1 MLEQSINPSHHRSYS
16 RNISLNQ
23 CFTSRLISP
32 VCHPSCCIWRYAD
45 AICLIEN
52 LTVSVEINII
62 DVLSFLRKI
71 FPGLINLSRMKSG
84 KVCKRDLA
92 AAILENR
99 SIC

>member
-1 MLEQSINPSHHRSYS
+1 ML
-16 RNISLNQ
+16 
-23 CFTSRLISP
+23 F
-32 VCHPSCCIWRYAD
+32 
-45 AICLIEN
+45 EN